1 MEIPVQYCL
10 PGEPMTD
17 RIVFLSLVCGLFAA
31 TVTAHAAAPS
41 IDGVWRAGDHG
52 QVLEVNQNTLRVYE
66 ITGGSCIE
74 AGAAKRR
81 SRSAAGETVFF
92 SESLGAWHIT
102 ADAEGLLWLHS
113 RGIYDAKLQQMPA
126 LPDTCGKVADTQASN
141 YDVFWRTFSEGY
153 PFFSQRKIDWAGVD
167 KQFRPQATGTTSPA
181 ELFGILRQMIEP
193 LHDAHTS
200 IEAKS
205 IGQRFEGSAQNPRQ
219 PDGTLAGR
227 SEKIVRQRYIHGELR
242 NYCHVLGL
250 GSKPSSGSLLHF
262 GLLGDSIGY
271 LRVDAILSGCEKELD
286 QIFRAAA
293 ELKGLVIDQRLGWDG
308 GNDPSG
314 QAIEL
319 ASRLTSRDYLAYSR
333 VRGSTPQ
340 PEMVRASSR
349 PGFGGR
355 VALLIGPASG
365 AAAELFAM
373 ASFGREPH
381 VAGVGDRTQGT
392 FSEVMRR
399 RLPNGWNFALP
410 YSSYLAQDGRT
421 YDFIGIQ
428 PEVPVPVFP
437 DEDLKAG
444 RDGGLETAIQLLKQA
459 GR

>member
-1 MEIPVQYCL
+1 M
-10 PGEPMTD
+10 
-17 RIVFLSLVCGLFAA
+17 
-31 TVTAHAAAPS
+31 
-41 IDGVWRAGDHG
+41 
-52 QVLEVNQNTLRVYE
+52 
-66 ITGGSCIE
+66 
-74 AGAAKRR
+74 
-81 SRSAAGETVFF
+81 
-92 SESLGAWHIT
+92 
-102 ADAEGLLWLHS
+102 
-113 RGIYDAKLQQMPA
+113 
-126 LPDTCGKVADTQASN
+126 
-141 YDVFWRTFSEGY
+141 
-153 PFFSQRKIDWAGVD
+153 
-167 KQFRPQATGTTSPA
+167 
-181 ELFGILRQMIEP
+181 
-193 LHDAHTS
+193 
-200 IEAKS
+200 
-205 IGQRFEGSAQNPRQ
+205 
-219 PDGTLAGR
+219 
-227 SEKIVRQRYIHGELR
+227 
-242 NYCHVLGL
+242 LGL

-355 VALLIGPASG
+355 VALLIGRASG

-373 ASFGREPH
+373 ASLGREPH

-399 RLPNGWNFALP
+399 RLPNGWSFALP